1 VYIEGMELSFK
12 ELQPYRIWY
21 QYLQSCLGDKTLSKK
36 VNQNYYKDWHLNQV
50 KTKTFNQWIKTHEH
64 LFMNEQQQEIK
75 LFKGQRT
82 PNTVAVEIP
91 INFNV
96 QRIQKEIGKA
106 VKGLVAKQQANQRFK
121 LHIKRPLQSAPLDWF
136 HWAWQ
141 FKQNPKNYTLHEIWD
156 LVNDKQDKR
165 QVKVKKRSNARS
177 LQRNLSTA
185 HAKKI
190 DRSKQILMSRNINKA
205 SKILNN
211 VCKGIFPGDYSDH

>member
-1 VYIEGMELSFK
+1 MYIEGMKLSFK
-12 ELQPYRIWY
+12 ELQPYRLWY
-21 QYLQSCLGDKTLSKK
+21 QYLKSCLADKTLSKK
-36 VNQNYYKDWHLNQV
+36 VNQNYYKDWNLNQV
-50 KTKTFNQWIKTHEH
+50 KAKTFNQWITTHEH
-64 LFMNEQQQEIK
+64 LFMNEQVHEIK
-75 LFKGQRT
+75 LLGKNRR

-91 INFNV
+91 VNFNV

-136 HWAWQ
+136 HWARQ
-141 FKQNPKNYTLHEIWD
+141 FKQDTKNYTLHEIWD
-156 LVNDKQDKR
+156 LVNEKQDKR

-205 SKILNN
+205 TKILNN

>member
-1 VYIEGMELSFK
+1 
-12 ELQPYRIWY
+12 
-21 QYLQSCLGDKTLSKK
+21 LGDKTLSKK

-156 LVNDKQDKR
+156 LVNEKQDKR

-205 SKILNN
+205 TKILNN

>member
-1 VYIEGMELSFK
+1 
-12 ELQPYRIWY
+12 
-21 QYLQSCLGDKTLSKK
+21 LGDKTLSKK

-50 KTKTFNQWIKTHEH
+50 KTKTFNQWINTHEH
-64 LFMNEQQQEIK
+64 LFTNEQQQEIK
-75 LFKGQRT
+75 LLKGQRT

-141 FKQNPKNYTLHEIWD
+141 FKQDPKNYTLHEIWD

-165 QVKVKKRSNARS
+165 QTKVKKRSNARS

-205 SKILNN
+205 TKILNN